1 MKKLIVMVLILSG
14 CAAIQPQAEKPKE
27 SNYYTFNF
35 NKWQSFIYGDKENT
49 MLLMFQVKDI
59 EKQQIPKEFQI
70 RQADGKVKILELGA
84 AYPEIKKADKK

>member
-1 MKKLIVMVLILSG
+1 MKKLIVIALLLSG
-14 CAAIQPQAEKPKE
+14 CAAIQPQAEKPKD

-49 MLLMFQVKDI
+49 MLLMFQVRDV

-70 RQADGKVKILELGA
+70 KSADGSVKILSLGA
-84 AYPEIKKADKK
+84 AYPEIKKVEK